1 MPARD
6 AAFRPRDIFDDEGM
20 KIRSIIITCR
30 VEDFDVTK
38 SAFFFIKTKKNKN
51 TKPIE
56 ISNHLI
62 SIGGFESRLPFT
74 DAARSAA

>member
-1 MPARD
+1 M
-6 AAFRPRDIFDDEGM
+6 
-20 KIRSIIITCR
+20 
-30 VEDFDVTK
+30 
-38 SAFFFIKTKKNKN
+38 KTKKNKN

-74 DAARSAA
+74 HVARSAAQKPPRPKSKGSFTE

>member
-1 MPARD
+1 MLQNLL
-6 AAFRPRDIFDDEGM
+6 
-20 KIRSIIITCR
+20 
-30 VEDFDVTK
+30 
-38 SAFFFIKTKKNKN
+38 FFPIKTKKNKN

-74 DAARSAA
+74 DAAQSAA